1 MSKFEQGLRVVV
13 IDKDTNQFKRGE
25 ILKIFEGVNVVIVK
39 FDNGDVEKVPFD
51 KLGFELEEV
60 NQAEPITEPVENS
73 EITITLKEFK
83 KKCVD
88 IIVDNSEQLR
98 PIVELSL
105 IWFTAELQKALFLD
119 TVDND

>member
-25 ILKIFEGVNVVIVK
+25 ILKTFEGVNVVIVK
-39 FDNGDVEKVPFD
+39 FDDGSIEKVPFD
-51 KLGFELEEV
+51 KLGFELGEV
-60 NQAEPITEPVENS
+60 NQEEPTPEPVENP

-98 PIVELSL
+98 PLVEYSL

>member
-25 ILKIFEGVNVVIVK
+25 ILKTFEGVNVVIVK
-39 FDNGDVEKVPFD
+39 FDDGSIEKVPFD
-51 KLGFELEEV
+51 KLGFELGEV
-60 NQAEPITEPVENS
+60 NQEEPTTEPVENP

-98 PIVELSL
+98 PLVEYSL